1 MRAPLRPAVVLA
13 AAAVLLATAT
23 PARADTVLVHDDW
36 SCAVPYSGELGCTP
50 PLTVPPG
57 GYLWI
62 GEGDGGPTVFQVY
75 RGTGA
80 GRVRVGWT
88 ELRHGAG
95 LHQRHR
101 RAGDGHR
108 DAARGRAVRP
118 LRQPA
123 RARLH
128 RGPHGLRYDRLSPA
142 RTSRCG
148 SIRSSRRGIHQLAP
162 PVSTMTE
169 GTSTR
174 PVTAGPPCARR

>member
-13 AAAVLLATAT
+13 AAALLLAPAT

-95 LHQRHR
+95 RAYTNSTGAPVRVTVTLHE
-101 RAGDGHR
+101 
-108 DAARGRAVRP
+108 DAP
-118 LRQPA
+118 
-123 RARLH
+123 
-128 RGPHGLRYDRLSPA
+128 YDR
-142 RTSRCG
+142 CG
-148 SIRSSRRGIHQLAP
+148 
-162 PVSTMTE
+162 
-169 GTSTR
+169 TR
-174 PVTAGPPCARR
+174 PEHGFIEVRTASGTTG